1 MINRDDIRNGELEK
15 CKGYTLRQIKLDI
28 TLYKLVKF
36 LFSKTFIFIWYAA
49 IITLVSS
56 LINTTLL
63 SKLVIITISHFIMFV
78 LINPILDK
86 VLKTNETL
94 EELDILISVNREVL
108 KERKD
113 LS

>member
-1 MINRDDIRNGELEK
+1 MINRDDIRNKELEK
-15 CKGYTLRQIKLDI
+15 CNGYTLRQIKLNI

-36 LFSKTFIFIWYAA
+36 LFSKTFSFIWYAA

-86 VLKTNETL
+86 VLKTNDTL
-94 EELDILISVNREVL
+94 EELDILISVNKEAV